1 MAQATAG
8 IMDVDMNK
16 EETALMRGCLFALCV
31 LRMDGH
37 AQMPLA
43 TAAAINYNEEK
54 REPERRQTYDTRRI
68 FGIYGQRRDP

>member
-8 IMDVDMNK
+8 TMDADMNK

-54 REPERRQTYDTRRI
+54 RELERRQTYDT
-68 FGIYGQRRDP
+68 